1 MNKLIQILQRSEL
14 GQLVWQARKEF
25 LWVGIFSCVYNLL
38 LITPTLYMLQVMD
51 RVMLSKSEVTLIALT
66 LLMMGGLVL
75 SSFADWIR
83 TRVLVRTTLRFDQ
96 KLNTRILMACFDS
109 RRKGTEDKAQMVFND
124 LTSMR
129 QLISSQS
136 FFTVFDIPWTPVYLA
151 ILFMMH
157 PVLGWTSL
165 IFMVLFGA
173 LAYLS
178 SRWTEAP
185 FEKAMD
191 ASQVANTYVGT
202 KLKNSEI
209 VESLGMLGNLRS
221 RWLNLYLK
229 HLKLHTHS
237 QDNMHKVQ
245 MLSKLV
251 RHSQQSIVLSVGAYL
266 VIQGELSSGAM
277 VASNMLMANAL
288 RPIDMLVSSWRMFVQ
303 AKTSYLRVEKM
314 LDENPVKQTAAS
326 PASIQGPMKWQNL
339 GATVPGKSEPILE
352 GLTAEFKEGQVIAIA
367 GHSGAGKTTLL
378 RCILGIAQGMLGSV
392 KINNHDICRIGRD
405 ALRGMVGYLP
415 QDIELMDGS
424 IAENIAR
431 FGDINSEAVIEAAQK
446 VGIHQM
452 ILRMPRGYDTTIGE
466 AGGMLSGG
474 QRQRL
479 SLARAIYGNPQ
490 LLVLDEPNANM
501 DEQGTAA
508 LVTTLNLMKSAGAL
522 VFMVA
527 HDRNL
532 LATADRLVVLAKG
545 KMLHNEALNPELSPE
560 LNAVPAA

>member
-1 MNKLIQILQRSEL
+1 MNKVVQFLQRSEL

-25 LWVGIFSCVYNLL
+25 MWVGIFSCVYNLL
-38 LITPTLYMLQVMD
+38 MITPTLYMLQVFD
-51 RVMLSKSEVTLIALT
+51 RVMLSKSEVTLIVLT
-66 LLMMGGLVL
+66 LLMLGGLML

-96 KLNTRILMACFDS
+96 KLNSRILMACFDS
-109 RRKGTEDKAQMVFND
+109 RRKGTEDKAQSVFND

-136 FFTVFDIPWTPVYLA
+136 FFTVFDIPWTPVYLGV
-151 ILFMMH
+151 LFLMH
-157 PVLGWTSL
+157 PVLGWTGL
-165 IFMVLFGA
+165 VFMALFA
-173 LAYLS
+173 MLAYLS
-178 SRWTEAP
+178 NQWTEKP
-185 FEKAMD
+185 LEDAME
-191 ASQVANTYVGT
+191 AHQLVNAYVGA

-209 VESLGMLGNLRS
+209 VESLGMLGNLRM
-221 RWLNLYLK
+221 RWLHLYMK
-229 HLKLHTHS
+229 HLKIHNHS
-237 QDNMHKVQ
+237 QDNLHKVQ

-251 RHSQQSIVLSVGAYL
+251 RQSQQSIVLSVGAYL

-277 VASNMLMANAL
+277 VASNMMMSNAL

-314 LDENPVKQTAAS
+314 LEENPAKQQSAL
-326 PASIQGPMKWQNL
+326 PQSIKGAMQWQNL
-339 GATVPGKSEPILE
+339 GATVPSKDEPILE
-352 GLTAEFKEGQVIAIA
+352 GLNASFEPGQVVAIA

-378 RCILGIAQGMLGSV
+378 RCILGISQGILGHV
-392 KINNHDICRIGRD
+392 KVNQQDVTHMQRD
-405 ALRGMVGYLP
+405 ALGAMVGYLP
-415 QDIELMDGS
+415 QDIELMEGT

-431 FGDINSEAVIEAAQK
+431 FGEVNSEAVIEAAQK

-452 ILRMPRGYDTTIGE
+452 ILRMPKGYDTAIGE
-466 AGGMLSGG
+466 AGGFLSGG

-479 SLARAIYGNPQ
+479 ALARAIYGNPQ

-522 VFMVA
+522 IFMVA

-545 KMLHNEALNPELSPE
+545 KMLHNEALNPEPL
-560 LNAVPAA
+560 AVPVA

>member
-25 LWVGIFSCVYNLL
+25 MWVGIFSCVYNLL
-38 LITPTLYMLQVMD
+38 MITPTLYMLQVFD

-66 LLMMGGLVL
+66 LLMLGGLVL
-75 SSFADWIR
+75 SSFADWVR

-96 KLNTRILMACFDS
+96 KLNSRILMACFDS
-109 RRKGTEDKAQMVFND
+109 RRKGTEEKALMVFND

-151 ILFMMH
+151 VLFMMH
-157 PVLGWTSL
+157 PVLGWTGL
-165 IFMVLFGA
+165 VFMVLFGA
-173 LAYLS
+173 LALLS
-178 SRWTEAP
+178 NRWTEAP
-185 FEKAMD
+185 FEKAME
-191 ASQVANTYVGT
+191 AGQVANTYVGT

-209 VESLGMLGNLRS
+209 VESLGMLGSLRA

-229 HLKLHTHS
+229 HLKLHNHS

-251 RHSQQSIVLSVGAYL
+251 RQSQQSIVLSVGAYL

-277 VASNMLMANAL
+277 VASNMLMSNAL
-288 RPIDMLVSSWRMFVQ
+288 RPIDMLVSSWRMFMQ
-303 AKTSYLRVEKM
+303 AKTGYLRVEKM
-314 LDENPVKQTAAS
+314 LDENPLKQD
-326 PASIQGPMKWQNL
+326 PSIPQSIKGPMQWRNL
-339 GATVPGKSEPILE
+339 GATVPGKAQPILE
-352 GLTAEFKEGQVIAIA
+352 GLNAEFKEGQVVAIA
-367 GHSGAGKTTLL
+367 GHSGAGKSTLL
-378 RCILGIAQGMLGSV
+378 RCILGITQGVLGQV
-392 KINNHDICRIGRD
+392 KVNNLDVTRLERN
-405 ALRGMVGYLP
+405 ALGTMVGYLP
-415 QDIELMDGS
+415 QDIELMDGT

-431 FGDINSEAVIEAAQK
+431 FGEVNSEAVIEAAQK

-466 AGGMLSGG
+466 AGGLLSGG

-479 SLARAIYGNPQ
+479 ALARAIYGNPQ

-522 VFMVA
+522 IFMVA

-545 KMLHNEALNPELSPE
+545 KMLHNEALNPEP
-560 LNAVPAA
+560 AMVPAA

>member
-1 MNKLIQILQRSEL
+1 MNKVVQFLQRSEL

-25 LWVGIFSCVYNLL
+25 MWVGIFSCVYNLL
-38 LITPTLYMLQVMD
+38 MITPTLYMLQVFD
-51 RVMLSKSEVTLIALT
+51 RVMLSKSEVTLIVLT
-66 LLMMGGLVL
+66 LLMLGGLVL

-96 KLNTRILMACFDS
+96 KLNSRILMACFDS
-109 RRKGTEDKAQMVFND
+109 RRKGTEDKAQSVFND

-136 FFTVFDIPWTPVYLA
+136 FFTVFDIPWTPVYLGV
-151 ILFMMH
+151 LFLMH
-157 PVLGWTSL
+157 PVLGWTGL
-165 IFMVLFGA
+165 VFMALFA
-173 LAYLS
+173 MLAYFS
-178 SRWTEAP
+178 NQWTEKP
-185 FEKAMD
+185 LEDAME
-191 ASQVANTYVGT
+191 AHQLVNAYVGA

-209 VESLGMLGNLRS
+209 VESLGMLGNLRM
-221 RWLNLYLK
+221 RWLHLYMK
-229 HLKLHTHS
+229 HLKIHNHS
-237 QDNMHKVQ
+237 QDNLHKVQ

-251 RHSQQSIVLSVGAYL
+251 RQSQQSIVLSVGAYL

-277 VASNMLMANAL
+277 VASNMMMSNAL

-314 LDENPVKQTAAS
+314 LEENPAKQQSAL
-326 PASIQGPMKWQNL
+326 PQSIKGAMQWQNL
-339 GATVPGKSEPILE
+339 GATVPSKDEPILE
-352 GLTAEFKEGQVIAIA
+352 GLNASFEPGQVVAIA

-378 RCILGIAQGMLGSV
+378 RCILGISQGILGHV
-392 KINNHDICRIGRD
+392 KVNQQDVTHMQRD
-405 ALRGMVGYLP
+405 ALGAMVGYLP
-415 QDIELMDGS
+415 QDIELMEGT

-431 FGDINSEAVIEAAQK
+431 FGEVNSEAVIEAAQK

-452 ILRMPRGYDTTIGE
+452 ILRMPKGYDTAIGE
-466 AGGMLSGG
+466 AGGFLSGG

-479 SLARAIYGNPQ
+479 ALARAIYGNPQ

-522 VFMVA
+522 IFMVA

-545 KMLHNEALNPELSPE
+545 KMLHNEALNPEPH
-560 LNAVPAA
+560 AVPVA

>member
-1 MNKLIQILQRSEL
+1 MNQVIQFLQRSEL
-14 GQLVWQARKEF
+14 GRLVWQARKEF
-25 LWVGIFSCVYNLL
+25 AWVGVFSCVYNLL
-38 LITPTLYMLQVMD
+38 MVTPTLYMLQVMD

-66 LLMMGGLVL
+66 LLMLGGLVL

-96 KLNTRILMACFDS
+96 KLNTRILKACFDS
-109 RRKGTEDKAQMVFND
+109 RRKGTEEKAQMVFND
-124 LTSMR
+124 LNSMR
-129 QLISSQS
+129 QLISGQS

-151 ILFMMH
+151 VLFMMH
-157 PVLGWTSL
+157 PVLGWTGL
-165 IFMVLFGA
+165 VFMVLFA
-173 LAYLS
+173 TLAYLS
-178 SRWTEAP
+178 NRWTEEP
-185 FEKAMD
+185 FEQAMQ
-191 ASQVANTYVGT
+191 AGQVANTYVGA

-209 VESLGMLGNLRS
+209 VESLGMLGNLRT
-221 RWLNLYLK
+221 RWLRLYIT

-237 QDNMHKVQ
+237 QENMHKVQ

-251 RHSQQSIVLSVGAYL
+251 RQSQQSVVLSVGAYL

-277 VASNMLMANAL
+277 VASNMLMSNAL
-288 RPIDMLVSSWRMFVQ
+288 RPIDMMVSSWKMFMQ
-303 AKTSYLRVEKM
+303 AKTAYLRVEKM
-314 LDENPVKQTAAS
+314 LADHPLLDNPTTANNLK
-326 PASIQGPMKWQNL
+326 GPMLWQNL
-339 GATVPGKSEPILE
+339 GATVPGRAEPILE
-352 GLTAEFKEGQVIAIA
+352 GLNAEFKPGQVIAIA
-367 GHSGAGKTTLL
+367 GHSGAGKSTLL
-378 RCILGIAQGMLGSV
+378 RCILGISQGLLGQVTLNGHNMAQLQ
-392 KINNHDICRIGRD
+392 RD
-405 ALRGMVGYLP
+405 ALGTAIGYMP
-415 QDIELMDGS
+415 QDIELMDGT
-424 IAENIAR
+424 IADNIAR
-431 FGDINSEAVIEAAQK
+431 FGDVNSEAVIEAAQK

-452 ILRMPRGYDTTIGE
+452 ILRMPKGYDTTIGE

-479 SLARAIYGNPQ
+479 ALARAIYGNPQ

-545 KMLHNEALNPELSPE
+545 KMLHNEALNPAPAL
-560 LNAVPAA
+560 LPAA